1 MQKALRRDELLA
13 SRMLIYRT
21 FQTVFGNALNAET
34 LKSLAQAPLEEAR
47 RVAIESVPSGDDES
61 YYSPLFEEF
70 VGRITGG
77 ADAEDALRS
86 QYTRL
91 FVGPGK
97 LVAPPWESVYR
108 SSDGLLFQP
117 STLDVRRAFRTQ
129 GFEPQALHRM
139 PDDHIGLELDLMAK
153 LAQRAYEA
161 KAAGRNDAVARA
173 LDASLAFLQEHLL
186 VWVPRFAEALN
197 QEEAASFYRQA
208 ARALCEFLG
217 IDAKLL
223 KMLIDLSRFGAIN
236 ETAHY
241 CDQRV
246 AQHELERLR
255 QRNAESAITLED
267 INAEIATVCAE
278 HREKAAR

>member
-13 SRMLIYRT
+13 SRMLIYRA
-21 FQTVFGNALNAET
+21 FQTIFGDALNAET
-34 LKSLAQAPLEEAR
+34 LESLAQAPLEEAC
-47 RVAIESVPSGDDES
+47 RVAIESVPSGGDKS
-61 YYSPLFEEF
+61 CYSLLEEF
-70 VGRITGG
+70 AERITSG
-77 ADAEDALRS
+77 ADEEDALQS

-91 FVGPGK
+91 FIGPGK

-117 STLDVRRAFRTQ
+117 STLAVRRAFRAQ

-161 KAAGRNDAVARA
+161 EAAERNDAETLA
-173 LDASLAFLQEHLL
+173 LDASLAFLQEHPL

-197 QEEAASFYRQA
+197 QEGAASFYHQA
-208 ARALCEFLG
+208 ACALCEFLG

-223 KMLIDLSRFGAIN
+223 KMLIDLSRFGAVS

-246 AQHELERLR
+246 AQPELERMG
-255 QRNAESAITLED
+255 QRNAANAVALED
-267 INAEIATVCAE
+267 IDAEIAAVRAE
-278 HREKAAR
+278 HHEKNA